1 MDISNYTSTL
11 IHPLTAEGECVLP
24 QQFTY
29 PFEYTPHPLS
39 VAACEELKAYISTRE
54 DWKEEV
60 SRGKM
65 FGVLVVTSK
74 SPLPVP
80 PRGNDE
86 QSSTI
91 NREPLTDNRKP
102 SYLIAFSGLLD
113 GKNFHEGFVPPVF
126 DLQQDDEYFQK
137 EDAEISK
144 MPDGKEKSERSR
156 QLQMWLFKQFVFLNA
171 KGEEK
176 DLCEIFDAETCR
188 IPPSGAGECCAP
200 KLLQYAY
207 SHNLQPICMAEFWLG
222 QSPKGEIRYEGE
234 YYPAC
239 HAKCKP
245 ILKHML
251 VGLDVEENPL
261 LPMLRAT
268 AERMRI
274 IYDDDWIVAVDKPSG
289 MLAVKGNLDVPSVE
303 EKIQEIYPE
312 ISGPLI
318 VHRLDMD
325 TSGVMLIA
333 KNKEIH
339 KALQIQFYKHEI
351 RKRYIAILDG
361 IVKSDKGEIIL
372 PLSPDRNN
380 RPRQMVNYEHG
391 KESITHYEVISRTD
405 ATTRI
410 AFYPLTG
417 RTHQLRVHAAHT
429 NGLGCPIIGD
439 RLYGKSPL
447 PVPPLTDNREPS
459 FPLGGIRRGLDNRL
473 HLHAES
479 IDFIHPIT
487 GKKLHLEVKAEF

>member
-1 MDISNYTSTL
+1 MNISNYTSTL

-80 PRGNDE
+80 
-86 QSSTI
+86 
-91 NREPLTDNRKP
+91 PLTDNRKP

-251 VGLDVEENPL
+251 VGLDVEERLKLPPLLLSLPFRKHPNPL
-261 LPMLRAT
+261 L
-268 AERMRI
+268 
-274 IYDDDWIVAVDKPSG
+274 
-289 MLAVKGNLDVPSVE
+289 
-303 EKIQEIYPE
+303 
-312 ISGPLI
+312 
-318 VHRLDMD
+318 
-325 TSGVMLIA
+325 
-333 KNKEIH
+333 
-339 KALQIQFYKHEI
+339 
-351 RKRYIAILDG
+351 
-361 IVKSDKGEIIL
+361 
-372 PLSPDRNN
+372 
-380 RPRQMVNYEHG
+380 
-391 KESITHYEVISRTD
+391 
-405 ATTRI
+405 
-410 AFYPLTG
+410 
-417 RTHQLRVHAAHT
+417 
-429 NGLGCPIIGD
+429 
-439 RLYGKSPL
+439 
-447 PVPPLTDNREPS
+447 
-459 FPLGGIRRGLDNRL
+459 
-473 HLHAES
+473 
-479 IDFIHPIT
+479 
-487 GKKLHLEVKAEF
+487 